1 MATLLLLIIYLSFIS
16 LGLPDSLLGSAWPV
30 MYGELSVPVSWAGI
44 ISMII
49 SGGTIISSFFSERII
64 RRLGTGL
71 VTFVSVA
78 MTAAALLGF
87 ALLPGFWWLCLCA
100 IPLGLGAG
108 SVDSALNNF
117 VALHY
122 KAMHMNWLHCFWG
135 IGASLGPVIM
145 SIRLAEKNGWKQGYL
160 TISLMQFFL
169 VAVLLAALPLW
180 KIFSKR
186 SSTQAEEEADS
197 LSLRELLSLRGAK
210 AALIGFFCYC
220 AVESTTGIWGSTYL
234 VQAKGISPDIAAQW
248 VSLFYIGITVGRAI
262 SGFITMKLDSRRMIR
277 LGEVII
283 LAGVLLLLLPLGD
296 VSLFW
301 GLFAIGL
308 GCAPI
313 YPAMLH
319 LTPENFGEKNSQ
331 SIMGIQMACAYVG
344 ATFMPPLFGLI
355 AQDIDANWFP
365 IYIMGFLLLMCVMT
379 FQIDRKLAHPS
390 K

>member
-186 SSTQAEEEADS
+186 SSTQAEEEAHS

>member
-1 MATLLLLIIYLSFIS
+1 MLLIIYLSFIS

-160 TISLMQFFL
+160 I
-169 VAVLLAALPLW
+169 A
-180 KIFSKR
+180 
-186 SSTQAEEEADS
+186 
-197 LSLRELLSLRGAK
+197 
-210 AALIGFFCYC
+210 
-220 AVESTTGIWGSTYL
+220 GST
-234 VQAKGISPDIAAQW
+234 SP
-248 VSLFYIGITVGRAI
+248 
-262 SGFITMKLDSRRMIR
+262 M
-277 LGEVII
+277 
-283 LAGVLLLLLPLGD
+283 
-296 VSLFW
+296 
-301 GLFAIGL
+301 
-308 GCAPI
+308 
-313 YPAMLH
+313 
-319 LTPENFGEKNSQ
+319 ENFFKAQQHTGRRRGTFTQ
-331 SIMGIQMACAYVG
+331 SARTSFPAWSKSC
-344 ATFMPPLFGLI
+344 P
-355 AQDIDANWFP
+355 DWF
-365 IYIMGFLLLMCVMT
+365 FLLLCSREHHRNLGKHLSGT
-379 FQIDRKLAHPS
+379 GKRDFP
-390 K
+390 